1 MNNAPEIS
9 FQDMKQW
16 FNNMIGKIYYER
28 ANDDPR
34 YFRTARVGWNG
45 FANKMVL
52 QYTPFIM
59 GEPPVEMQ
67 QLNPRLRS
75 SLMQC
80 SLTGT
85 IVFIDND

>member
-1 MNNAPEIS
+1 MNNAPERS

-16 FNNMIGKIYYER
+16 SNNLIGKIYYER

-45 FANKMVL
+45 FANKIVL

-59 GEPPVEMQ
+59 GEPPAEMQ

-75 SLMQC
+75 SINTMQFNGNN
-80 SLTGT
+80 S
-85 IVFIDND
+85 FY

>member
-1 MNNAPEIS
+1 MNNAPERS

-16 FNNMIGKIYYER
+16 SNNMIGKIYYER

-34 YFRTARVGWNG
+34 CFRTARVGWNS
-45 FANKMVL
+45 FANKMIL

-59 GEPPVEMQ
+59 SETSPEMQ

-75 SLMQC
+75 SINTMQFNGNN
-80 SLTGT
+80 S
-85 IVFIDND
+85 FY

>member
-1 MNNAPEIS
+1 MNNAPERS

-16 FNNMIGKIYYER
+16 SNNMIGKIYYER

-34 YFRTARVGWNG
+34 RFRTARVGWNS
-45 FANKMVL
+45 FANKMIL

-59 GEPPVEMQ
+59 SETSPEMQ

-75 SLMQC
+75 SINTMQFNGNN
-80 SLTGT
+80 S
-85 IVFIDND
+85 FY

>member
-28 ANDDPR
+28 ANDDPK

-75 SLMQC
+75 SVNIMQFNGNN
-80 SLTGT
+80 S
-85 IVFIDND
+85 FY

>member
-1 MNNAPEIS
+1 MNNAPERS

-16 FNNMIGKIYYER
+16 SNNMIGKIYYER

-45 FANKMVL
+45 FANKIVL

-59 GEPPVEMQ
+59 GEPPEELQ

-75 SLMQC
+75 SINTMQFNGNN
-80 SLTGT
+80 S
-85 IVFIDND
+85 FY